1 MDDIPAIGK
10 PHLFG
15 DEPAL
20 FERVLAD
27 GVRNYL
33 EFGLGGSTLAAAR
46 AGAEALVAVDS
57 DGAWVQAVL
66 RHPEVAPM
74 VASGRA
80 TILHADIGPVGDW
93 GSPVDSTHATQ
104 FHRYISAPWREWV
117 RRNALPDLIYVDGRV
132 PSIRVKREQ
141 NDSTE

>member
-1 MDDIPAIGK
+1 MDDIPTIGE

-20 FERVLAD
+20 FERVLGD

-57 DGAWVQAVL
+57 DGGWVPRRSAASANGAVDRKRP
-66 RHPEVAPM
+66 RHDPACRYR
-74 VASGRA
+74 SGWRVGQPRRQKPCDP
-80 TILHADIGPVGDW
+80 ISSLHRRTLAGMGTAGGFAGPVK
-93 GSPVDSTHATQ
+93 VLT
-104 FHRYISAPWREWV
+104 
-117 RRNALPDLIYVDGRV
+117 
-132 PSIRVKREQ
+132 
-141 NDSTE
+141 